1 MRKCFVPICFV
12 AFFGIAAWSCQPKP
26 NNSDLL
32 KNMVV
37 STDYNGTANF
47 SNYSTYWMSLDTIS
61 YFLNTAPTDTISTGA
76 AVRTITNEVS
86 GALTTAGYNLV
97 GKSASPDFWVHI
109 YIVEN
114 ISTYQSYYYNPYS
127 YGYYGGYYGGYST
140 VSVSDQSNL
149 YIFLVDLKHKSTGK
163 SYLWGCNIGDLASSP
178 DQTTGTIISAIDQ
191 AFKQS
196 SYIKK

>member
-1 MRKCFVPICFV
+1 MRKCFVPTCFV
-12 AFFGIAAWSCQPKP
+12 AFFGIAVWSCQPKP
-26 NNSDLL
+26 NNGDLL

-37 STDYNGTANF
+37 STDYNSTANF
-47 SNYSTYWMSLDTIS
+47 SNYSNYWMSLDTIS

-178 DQTTGTIISAIDQ
+178 DQTTDTIIRAIDQ